1 MGRKGPLPRPDSIP
15 TKQGKNT
22 YHRATPS
29 TSFDPAAIRLPATV
43 ACDAIA
49 ARFWS
54 DHIQILIE
62 NKRIRPESAETF
74 GLMCILYAEGQR
86 LKEIV
91 DQQGWTLTFAGR
103 ATVNPAVSQ
112 LHKIRI
118 QYVNLAKEFGM
129 TAAAEA
135 RIPMEPDSG
144 EKEVNPL
151 KAFGITG

>member
-1 MGRKGPLPRPDSIP
+1 
-15 TKQGKNT
+15 
-22 YHRATPS
+22 
-29 TSFDPAAIRLPATV
+29 
-43 ACDAIA
+43 
-49 ARFWS
+49 
-54 DHIQILIE
+54 
-62 NKRIRPESAETF
+62 
-74 GLMCILYAEGQR
+74 MCILYAEGQR

-103 ATVNPAVSQ
+103 ATVNTAVSQ

-135 RIPMEPDSG
+135 RIPVEPDSA